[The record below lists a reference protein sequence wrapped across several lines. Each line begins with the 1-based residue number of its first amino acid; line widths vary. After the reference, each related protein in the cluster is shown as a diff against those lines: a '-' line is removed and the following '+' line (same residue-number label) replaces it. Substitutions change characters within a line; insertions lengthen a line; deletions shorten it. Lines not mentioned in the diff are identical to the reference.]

1 MIINHTPEEEAEME
15 KAALKVHYELDERE
29 SARIQEDE
37 SSE

>member
-15 KAALKVHYELDERE
+15 KAALRLLYELDEVE
-29 SARIQEDE
+29 SARIEEDE

>member
-1 MIINHTPEEEAEME
+1 MIINHTPDEEAEVE

-29 SARIQEDE
+29 SARIEEDE